1 MNNPLDILGGLVL
14 QYPAW
19 THAILAA
26 GIILQGE
33 ITIFVAVYL
42 IVNGDLAWGDFF
54 RATVTTLVAAEI
66 FIYLLARLLRDTRFG
81 WRFYR
86 KWKSNRRVQIY
97 THYLRE
103 NMKKLFVAA
112 KFLPGTNLIILLL
125 TGWSRVRLGTFL
137 ASYFVSLGLWFG
149 SMTLVAYVLMSELHY
164 LKSAEIFRE
173 VEIAIGVIV
182 VLIIIGEHLFRKRLR
197 KAARFDVDAEI
208 EEDPFAPNKNPPA

>member
-1 MNNPLDILGGLVL
+1 
-14 QYPAW
+14 
-19 THAILAA
+19 
-26 GIILQGE
+26 
-33 ITIFVAVYL
+33 
-42 IVNGDLAWGDFF
+42 
-54 RATVTTLVAAEI
+54 
-66 FIYLLARLLRDTRFG
+66 
-81 WRFYR
+81 
-86 KWKSNRRVQIY
+86 IY

-112 KFLPGTNLIILLL
+112 KFLPGTILIILLL